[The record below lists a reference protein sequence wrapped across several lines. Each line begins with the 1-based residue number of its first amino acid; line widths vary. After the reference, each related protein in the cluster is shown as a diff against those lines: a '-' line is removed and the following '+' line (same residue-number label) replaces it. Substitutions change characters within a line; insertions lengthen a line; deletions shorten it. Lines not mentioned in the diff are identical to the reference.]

1 MQQSSKGN
9 SGEDVAESPSAF
21 SVCSSKD
28 GQIKRLNSGKRD
40 SGYDSPATPAG
51 NQLMFNFDDIPLRTS
66 DDHPLQESFESSGAF
81 DLEDQVSTG
90 DTSDQEVEMVL
101 SNPNSPGLGPSI
113 PVPTRPSAPFP
124 SANDRE
130 MEFDLIQGINSDPEP
145 RPCISSP
152 SLHRSVSFHRNR
164 SRRQGCYFR
173 PIVNRSVGTQTPTPT
188 CQIVHDVIDR
198 FHPYGH
204 IRGELHISLLLF
216 TVNPPGGGGVKY

>member
-9 SGEDVAESPSAF
+9 SENDGAESPSAF
-21 SVCSSKD
+21 SMCSKD
-28 GQIKRLNSGKRD
+28 GKIKRPNSGKRD
-40 SGYDSPATPAG
+40 SGYDSPATYG
-51 NQLMFNFDDIPLRTS
+51 NLLMFNFDDIPSRTS

-101 SNPNSPGLGPSI
+101 SNPNSPGIGPSM

-130 MEFDLIQGINSDPEP
+130 MELDLIQGINNDTET
-145 RPCISSP
+145 RQCISSP
-152 SLHRSVSFHRNR
+152 SIHRSMSFHRNR

-173 PIVNRSVGTQTPTPT
+173 PIVNRSVGTQTPNPT
-188 CQIVHDVIDR
+188 CQIVHDVIER
-198 FHPYGH
+198 FHPYGGN
-204 IRGELHISLLLF
+204 IRGKLLLHYILHY
-216 TVNPPGGGGVKY
+216 KCCQIDD